1 MIDRTNNHSLT
12 IFYKGNSPA
21 SQPISLNNGNGA
33 LSCYPKYNATVTLTT
48 FSMKEVSGINAV
60 YVIIRNLPSIRDVNY
75 YTSVD
80 GAGIGSPIF
89 ASIPNNS
96 INGSNIT
103 YIGNEFTYHIN
114 HDGLNQLH
122 DLSFSIKNDL
132 GYDIE
137 NTDYCLTLVFKWQT
151 INVVPSQEEFGETMR
166 ENVERVDRLYE
177 MNY

>member
-1 MIDRTNNHSLT
+1 MINRTNNHSLT

-33 LSCYPKYNATVTLTT
+33 LSCNSKYNATVTLTT
-48 FSMKEVSGINAV
+48 FSMKEVPGINAV
-60 YVIIRNLPSIRDVNY
+60 YVIIRNLPSIKDISYDANDEKVN
-75 YTSVD
+75 TNS
-80 GAGIGSPIF
+80 SIF

-114 HDGLNQLH
+114 YGGLDQLH
-122 DLSFSIKNDL
+122 DLSFSIKNDS

-137 NTDYCLTLVFKWQT
+137 NIDYCLTLVFKWQT
-151 INVVPSQEEFGETMR
+151 NIVYKSPEEKSETLI
-166 ENVERVDRLYE
+166 EYEKRVDRLYE